1 MDEMRSTSGEGHPVG
16 GDALRNEHRLWR
28 GGFAYWAVWTAGC
41 LAFPIAGLA
50 GLAAAGGR
58 VDGPV
63 AALAGGAVTGLVIG
77 AGQALAA
84 RGRLPLVR
92 WTLATGA
99 GVGVGLLAG
108 AAIAGYRTGLG
119 QLALQGAITGVF
131 VGLAQAVSLPSA
143 AGRALGVGGCGS
155 PTLGAGLDGDHAGG
169 DRCEQP
175 LHDFRAQRSARVQRA
190 FRCRAPHAA
199 PAGPTLPGFA
209 PLTER

>member
-1 MDEMRSTSGEGHPVG
+1 MDEMRSTSGEGHPAG

-99 GVGVGLLAG
+99 GMGVGLLAG

-119 QLALQGAITGVF
+119 QLALQGAVTGVF
-131 VGLAQAVSLPSA
+131 VGLAQAVSLPST
-143 AGRALGVGGCGS
+143 AGRWRWAWAAAAPPLWALGWTVT
-155 PTLGAGLDGDHAGG
+155 TLAGIDVNSSFTIFGLSGALVYSALSGVV
-169 DRCEQP
+169 
-175 LHDFRAQRSARVQRA
+175 LHTLHLPARRFRDL
-190 FRCRAPHAA
+190 
-199 PAGPTLPGFA
+199 LP
-209 PLTER
+209 